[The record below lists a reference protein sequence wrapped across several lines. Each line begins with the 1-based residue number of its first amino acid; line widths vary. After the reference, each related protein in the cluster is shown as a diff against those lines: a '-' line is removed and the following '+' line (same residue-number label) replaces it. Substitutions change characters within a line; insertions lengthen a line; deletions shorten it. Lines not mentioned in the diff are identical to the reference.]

1 MQRPTTRHYGTVER
15 DSVPEAQY
23 GPKEFLMTHKFNIGQ
38 IVELEPHSFRSTVLG
53 PYEIRHL
60 IPASDRDPDDP
71 CYRIK
76 SAAEKHERVVPES
89 ELTLSMGV
97 FA

>member
-1 MQRPTTRHYGTVER
+1 V
-15 DSVPEAQY
+15 
-23 GPKEFLMTHKFNIGQ
+23 THKFNIGQ
-38 IVELEPHSFRSTVLG
+38 TVELAPRLLRSSAPG

-60 IPASDRDPDDP
+60 VPASDRDPGDP

-76 SAAEKHERVVPES
+76 SITEKHERVAFES
-89 ELTLSMGV
+89 ELTLSVSV

>member
-1 MQRPTTRHYGTVER
+1 
-15 DSVPEAQY
+15 
-23 GPKEFLMTHKFNIGQ
+23 MTHKFNIGQ
-38 IVELEPHSFRSTVLG
+38 TVELAPRLLRSSAPG

-60 IPASDRDPDDP
+60 VPASDRDPRDP

-76 SAAEKHERVVPES
+76 SIIEKHERVALES
-89 ELTLSMGV
+89 DLTLSVSV

>member
-1 MQRPTTRHYGTVER
+1 M
-15 DSVPEAQY
+15 A
-23 GPKEFLMTHKFNIGQ
+23 HKFNIGQ
-38 IVELEPHSFRSTVLG
+38 IVELEPGSFRSPVLG

-60 IPASDRDPDDP
+60 IPASDRNPDDP

-76 SAAEKHERVVPES
+76 SVAEKHERVAPES
-89 ELTLSMGV
+89 ELTLSNSV

>member
-1 MQRPTTRHYGTVER
+1 M
-15 DSVPEAQY
+15 A
-23 GPKEFLMTHKFNIGQ
+23 HKFNVGQ
-38 IVELEPHSFRSTVLG
+38 IVELEPKVLRTSAPG

-60 IPASDRDPDDP
+60 VPASDRDPGDP

-76 SAAEKHERVVPES
+76 SIAEKHERVAPES
-89 ELTLSMGV
+89 ELTLSEDV

>member
-1 MQRPTTRHYGTVER
+1 M
-15 DSVPEAQY
+15 A
-23 GPKEFLMTHKFNIGQ
+23 HKFNIGQ
-38 IVELEPHSFRSTVLG
+38 IVELDVGTLRASASG

-60 IPASDRDPDDP
+60 VPASDRDPGDP

-76 SAAEKHERVVPES
+76 SIAEKHERVAPES
-89 ELTLSMGV
+89 ELKASKAV

>member
-1 MQRPTTRHYGTVER
+1 M
-15 DSVPEAQY
+15 A
-23 GPKEFLMTHKFNIGQ
+23 HKFNVGQ
-38 IVELEPHSFRSTVLG
+38 IVELESRFLRSSAPG

-60 IPASDRDPDDP
+60 IPASDRVPGDP

-76 SAAEKHERVVPES
+76 SIAEKHERVAPES
-89 ELTLSMGV
+89 ELMLSTDV

>member
-1 MQRPTTRHYGTVER
+1 MAHKFTIGQTVEL
-15 DSVPEAQY
+15 VPR
-23 GPKEFLMTHKFNIGQ
+23 L
-38 IVELEPHSFRSTVLG
+38 LRSSAPG

-60 IPASDRDPDDP
+60 VPAYREPGDP

-76 SAAEKHERVVPES
+76 SLAEKHERVARES
-89 ELTLSMGV
+89 DLTLSVSV